1 MYWEADLTY
10 AWTGSANAYLF
21 VVLDAWDCD
30 IIGDVFS
37 DRCRA
42 REAGQEERGL
52 SRERYKVEKSTTE
65 IEGA

>member
-42 REAGQEERGL
+42 REAGHNREEQ
-52 SRERYKVEKSTTE
+52 
-65 IEGA
+65 A